1 MQLTFRHASWREP
14 HCVGRN
20 QKNFYWKTCGT
31 NKTLIGNQ
39 GPPCT
44 NCSSSR
50 KALSTCPEA
59 YAGLMRG
66 SSWSVTALLCGIK
79 ADDRQ
84 STPERTLSGPW
95 APLVSLSFHLS
106 SAFHTT
112 SHFSTSYQMRQDS
125 ILLAFGSYPW
135 ICKNV
140 ARAACALWSRG
151 SWVGAALVSALC
163 ICCFLAHR
171 LLYGTLLSVFSLLF
185 YIAIPI
191 PEMIQLFVHLPIV
204 HELISCLPAVLFF
217 LFFQTQKP
225 WTSSKARVKNYA
237 TGKTKHL
244 KTLSITQS
252 KTNVYTIAYMWKHG
266 NWERRACVSQ
276 IKLRIRKNRL
286 LAK

>member
-1 MQLTFRHASWREP
+1 M
-14 HCVGRN
+14 
-20 QKNFYWKTCGT
+20 
-31 NKTLIGNQ
+31 
-39 GPPCT
+39 
-44 NCSSSR
+44 
-50 KALSTCPEA
+50 
-59 YAGLMRG
+59 
-66 SSWSVTALLCGIK
+66 
-79 ADDRQ
+79 
-84 STPERTLSGPW
+84 
-95 APLVSLSFHLS
+95 
-106 SAFHTT
+106 
-112 SHFSTSYQMRQDS
+112 
-125 ILLAFGSYPW
+125 
-135 ICKNV
+135 
-140 ARAACALWSRG
+140 
-151 SWVGAALVSALC
+151 GAALVSALC

-252 KTNVYTIAYMWKHG
+252 KTNIYTHSVYVKAW
-266 NWERRACVSQ
+266 
-276 IKLRIRKNRL
+276 KLRTSCMCFSNKVAHSKNRL